1 MPYKINLR
9 SAKNTVKGKISSIKS
24 LIVDATLSIAGAA
37 ADAKAV
43 GDALDGVLIPHIQDT
58 DNPHCVTKELVGL
71 GKVDNTSDEDKPVS
85 TAQAKAIAAA
95 KQAGTNAMAEAKKR
109 VIKTNAVITLTS
121 AGWSGTQQTVSVAKV
136 TADNTVVV
144 GATPDSYLAYAES
157 NIRCTA
163 QEKESLT
170 FTCDDAPESDLTVN
184 IMILD

>member
-9 SAKNTVKGKISSIKS
+9 SAQNTVKGKISSIKS

-37 ADAKAV
+37 ADAKVV
-43 GDALDGVLIPHIQDT
+43 GDALEEILANGLNPHIQDT
-58 DNPHCVTKELVGL
+58 GNPHSVTKERVGL

-85 TAQAKAIAAA
+85 TAQAQAIAAA
-95 KQAGTNAMAEAKKR
+95 KQAGINAMAEAKKR
-109 VIKTNAVITLTS
+109 VIKTNAVVTLTS

-163 QEKESLT
+163 QEREPYLYLRRCSGK
-170 FTCDDAPESDLTVN
+170 
-184 IMILD
+184 